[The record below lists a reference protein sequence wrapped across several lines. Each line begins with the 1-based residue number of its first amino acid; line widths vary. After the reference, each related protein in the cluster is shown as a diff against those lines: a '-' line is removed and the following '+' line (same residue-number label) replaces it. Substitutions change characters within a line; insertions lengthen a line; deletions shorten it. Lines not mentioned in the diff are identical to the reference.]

1 MQNVF
6 KRNVKVGKQEVI
18 DKFYEIKN
26 RVDVLEKS
34 TYSFSLDGEKEILM
48 NVENRLR
55 NESQILDYSNEFKML
70 VQLGENLK
78 SKEIVNAINDFNVY
92 FKNNVFSKKYDEI
105 STNYVSLIKE
115 NILKILSYSKEQYV
129 FLSEDYK
136 GIFKEFF
143 KVIYKCIQI
152 ELVFNN
158 YDSEILN
165 VVLKD
170 NFFAYNVNLVIEEDF
185 NEVKSSSY
193 VGNKKVF
200 DNLTEYIERR
210 KILGVNP
217 FLDKTIILDIIMAKD
232 GDLLNALKHNLEGYS
247 EVLSQNNLKRERI
260 IDDIQS
266 SQVISQLNDIKKH
279 IINSNKKIRK
289 NIISLVL
296 SASLIFSVTVCS
308 FNNSRNQ
315 NNKTLYKT
323 ETTLYIKHDD
333 KILEPKVFTSYKE
346 LEEYDKTLKIEGKVS
361 VSGYRD
367 IEEYSLSDIT
377 SETIDNYLSAVPDVL
392 GLNCISSEHVKAD
405 VGDYD
410 GIVRTVKMV
419 YQDLENSKSFFD
431 QNNYDSDILF
441 NSFCSLLWMLMFPF
455 RYLRRIKKLLNKN
468 KEEMKNYQDN
478 KKQLDSLAKELN
490 DLFNQIEKWEKLYKN
505 YENLGILDIVNSNLQ
520 ENLKWSLKEIMDSEE
535 EIKKLRLEI
544 SKL

>member
-78 SKEIVNAINDFNVY
+78 SKEIVNAINDFNEY

-105 STNYVSLIKE
+105 STNYVSLVKE

-217 FLDKTIILDIIMAKD
+217 FLDKTIILDIIMVKEE
-232 GDLLNALKHNLEGYS
+232 DLLNALKHNLEGYS

-323 ETTLYIKHDD
+323 ETTLYIKHND

-392 GLNCISSEHVKAD
+392 GLNCISNEHVKAE

-441 NSFCSLLWMLMFPF
+441 NSFCSLLGMLIFPF
-455 RYLRRIKKLLNKN
+455 RYLRRIKKLLNKK

>member
-1 MQNVF
+1 MQNGF

-48 NVENRLR
+48 NVKNRLR

-78 SKEIVNAINDFNVY
+78 SKEIVNAINDFNEY

-105 STNYVSLIKE
+105 SMNYVSLIKE
-115 NILKILSYSKEQYV
+115 NILKILSYSKEQYA

-136 GIFKEFF
+136 EIFEEFF

-165 VVLKD
+165 AVLKD
-170 NFFAYNVNLVIEEDF
+170 NFFAYNVNSVIENDF

-193 VGNKKVF
+193 VGNKRVF
-200 DNLTEYIERR
+200 DNLTEYIKRR

-217 FLDKTIILDIIMAKD
+217 FLDKTIILDIIMVKEE
-232 GDLLNALKHNLEGYS
+232 DLLNALKHNLEGYS

-266 SQVISQLNDIKKH
+266 SQVISQLNDIKQH

-392 GLNCISSEHVKAD
+392 GLNCIRNEHVKAD

-441 NSFCSLLWMLMFPF
+441 NSFCSLLGMLIFPF
-455 RYLRRIKKLLNKN
+455 RYLRRIKKLLNKK

-490 DLFNQIEKWEKLYKN
+490 DLFNQIEKWEKLYKY

-520 ENLKWSLKEIMDSEE
+520 ENLNWSLKEIMASEE